1 MESIL
6 NKLAPDFKLKDQHNE
21 DFVLSEH
28 KGKKILLS
36 FHPLA
41 WTKICA
47 KQMKALEKDY
57 DTFVSLNT
65 IPLGISIDHVPTKHA
80 WAKKLGLKNLRIIAD
95 FWPHG
100 KVAKLYDLFRE
111 EEGFS
116 QRANII
122 IDENGKIIFKKIYQI
137 SELPDLKEILDFLDK
152 HK

>member
-1 MESIL
+1 MESKL

-21 DFVLSEH
+21 DFVLSKH
-28 KGKKILLS
+28 KGKRILLS

-47 KQMKALEKDY
+47 KQMKALEKEY
-57 DTFVSLNT
+57 DTFLSLNT
-65 IPLGISIDHVPTKHA
+65 IPVGLSIDHVPTKHA
-80 WAKKLGLKNLRIIAD
+80 WAKKLGLKNLRILAD

-122 IDENGKIIFKKIYQI
+122 IDENGKIVFKKIYQI
-137 SELPDLKEILDFLDK
+137 SELPDIKEILDFLDK